1 MKSKINDRFYEEI
14 VKKNDK
20 IYDKRLTYDLTG
32 VIVSLTGYWGQKPV
46 YSTLKSSYIL

>member
-32 VIVSLTGYWGQKPV
+32 VIVSLTDV
-46 YSTLKSSYIL
+46 YDVFQGNKYC

>member
-32 VIVSLTGYWGQKPV
+32 VIVALTDV
-46 YSTLKSSYIL
+46 YDVFQGNKYC